1 MIQSR
6 PGPNSFNVQPFSRIH
21 RRYVSWGA
29 LPYLSVTTALG
40 LLTIAFAYQAAYA
53 GAAWAGLGRWLGLAL
68 MFVPVA
74 ARLLTRRATRTERV
88 SLLVML
94 TVAFYLVKV
103 LYSPLEYKFVDEL
116 QHWRTAADMVTT
128 GQLFNYNYSLPL
140 SPLYPGLE
148 ILTTALMNISG
159 LSLVNAGFVMVGIA
173 KLLFILA
180 LFLLYE
186 HVSKST
192 YVAALGALIAM
203 TNPHFLVFGS
213 SFAYQSVGLP
223 LAVLTLLLLAKLTKL
238 SGRMFDLTLLA
249 SLLALFVVI
258 TTHHVTAF
266 MLLAFFGLW
275 TLVALFSHSRTTAN
289 ERLVAG
295 TALAVGFTLLT
306 LWTTFVAVSTS
317 SYLAQP
323 LFTAFSD
330 MLGFIWRD
338 GDAGGF
344 KSSSPRH
351 ELVISATTVLLF
363 SCAALYGLWVA
374 LRQFRG
380 NILTLTLALASLSYF
395 VSIALRFSGQG
406 AELSGRMWS
415 FVFIALAFTV
425 ALGFAWLRRF
435 YPQRA
440 YALQLVT
447 LTVFFLGSITA
458 GYPAAFSRLP
468 GTYQPAAFERSIEA
482 EGVSAALWSRQLGS
496 GQRVATD
503 FTNQAL
509 LNTYGGQNAV
519 RTVTSAMS
527 ATELNREVWLE
538 LKQQDISYVLTDA
551 RLSEAL
557 PESGY
562 YFDPGDQQTIVYSEP
577 LPIAASEKFM
587 TPGSDLL
594 LDAGKLK
601 LYDIRSLRE
610 PQE

>member
-1 MIQSR
+1 M
-6 PGPNSFNVQPFSRIH
+6 NV
-21 RRYVSWGA
+21 
-29 LPYLSVTTALG
+29 
-40 LLTIAFAYQAAYA
+40 
-53 GAAWAGLGRWLGLAL
+53 
-68 MFVPVA
+68 
-74 ARLLTRRATRTERV
+74 
-88 SLLVML
+88 
-94 TVAFYLVKV
+94 
-103 LYSPLEYKFVDEL
+103 
-116 QHWRTAADMVTT
+116 
-128 GQLFNYNYSLPL
+128 
-140 SPLYPGLE
+140 
-148 ILTTALMNISG
+148 SG
-159 LSLVNAGFVMVGIA
+159 LSLVNAGFVIVGLA

-213 SFAYQSVGLP
+213 SFAYQSVALP

-238 SGRMFDLTLLA
+238 SGRMFDITLLA
-249 SLLALFVVI
+249 SLLALFVVV

-275 TLVALFSHSRTTAN
+275 TLVALFSRTAQTSSGTDSSIGN
-289 ERLVAG
+289 GTERLVAI
-295 TALAVGFTLLT
+295 TALAVGFTFLT

-317 SYLAQP
+317 SYLSQP

-330 MLGFIWRD
+330 VLGFIWRD
-338 GDAGGF
+338 GDASGF

-351 ELVISATTVLLF
+351 ELFISAATVLLF
-363 SCAALYGLWVA
+363 SCAALYGLYVA
-374 LRQFRG
+374 IRQFRG
-380 NILTLTLALASLSYF
+380 NILTLVLAVASLSYF

-435 YPQRA
+435 YPRRA

-468 GTYQPAAFERSIEA
+468 GSYQPAAFERSIEA
-482 EGVSAALWSRQLGS
+482 EGVSVALWSRELGK
-496 GQRVATD
+496 GQRIATD

-519 RTVTSAMS
+519 RTVTGAMS
-527 ATELNREVWLE
+527 ATDLNREVWLE

-562 YFDPGDQQTIVYSEP
+562 YFDPSDGQTLTYSEP
-577 LPIAASEKFM
+577 LPVAASEKFM
-587 TPGSDLL
+587 TPGADLL

-601 LYDIRSLRE
+601 LYDLRSLNE